1 MAFGITRKELQQW
14 KDAVTREELAF
25 ITHYW
30 IDPRFPGIKTV
41 TKVGCS
47 HLDILSEWCIA
58 NGLNPAYIHQRPP
71 YPHFDLMGLKQIE
84 ILQKEQLWSHLERFG
99 LTVTAPHSERPML

>member
-1 MAFGITRKELQQW
+1 LAFGITRQELQQW
-14 KDAVTREELAF
+14 KAAVTRGEIAF

-30 IDPRFPGIKTV
+30 IDPRFPGMKTV

-47 HLDILSEWCIA
+47 NPQLLTAWCTA

-71 YPHFDLMGLKQIE
+71 FPHYDLFGRKQIE
-84 ILQKEQLWSHLERFG
+84 ILQKEQLWDHLQRFG
-99 LTVTAPHSERPML
+99 LTAPRSEQPST